1 MNDAVLNIII
11 KAVDQASKVATG
23 VGGAFSTAGD
33 KMYAAGK
40 KANDIGGELSTKLTL
55 PIVGAGVAAIK
66 MGTDFNAGMAN
77 VATLIPGNIA
87 HVNEL
92 KGSVQEM
99 AIRTGKSTAD
109 LSGGLYQVLSAFGDT
124 ADSAKILEI
133 NAKSAAAGMAETTDA
148 INLTSA
154 VTKGYGDTSATAVQK
169 ASDLAL
175 LTVRLGQTTFPEL
188 AASIGSVTP
197 LAAGLNV
204 AQEEL
209 FGTMATFTGVTGGAA
224 EVSTQLRGVLQS
236 LMAPTDATSAVM
248 KRLGYENGAAMIKA
262 KGLQGTIAILT
273 DEAKKTGK
281 PLQDYISSI
290 EGQTLAMA
298 ASGGQ
303 ADTYKDKI
311 KQMGDAAGTTDVAFG
326 EATQGVNK
334 AGFAMQQ
341 ARAQVEVMAQK
352 VGDLLAPYVERL
364 ANHVSN
370 LAAKFQGLNP
380 EQQKMIVMVAG
391 IVAAIGPA
399 LMIVGK
405 ITQAFALM
413 TKGIG
418 GIVTATKLLA
428 SGVGMAA
435 KAVVTS
441 FTFMA
446 AHPMILALTVAIIA
460 IAGLVYLIIRNW
472 DTLKG
477 WFTGFWDFIKGI
489 FSAAWTWIKDNW
501 QLVLTLMLGP
511 VGAFVALVITHW
523 NTIKNA
529 AVAVFNAIK
538 AAVMFVIDGIIA
550 YFNFWLA
557 VVTGVF
563 NAIKAAAEWVWNL
576 ITSIIRAYINTWVS
590 IISGI
595 IGVVSNV
602 FNSAKNA
609 VMNIWGSISGWFS
622 GLIGGIGGVF
632 GRVTGI
638 ITAPFRAAFN
648 GIASLWN
655 SSIGKLSFKAPDWVP
670 GIGGKGFSM
679 PTLPM
684 LAEGGL
690 VNKPTLAG
698 IGEGGEA
705 EAVIPLSRLE
715 RMLERNQDRAL
726 ASTGNQT
733 TNNTRHTTVN
743 VYPQTA
749 EAVREVFRQLD
760 NDTILSNKGLTPTRG
775 GAL

>member
-1 MNDAVLNIII
+1 MDDAVLNIII
-11 KAVDQASKVATG
+11 KAVDQASKVAG
-23 VGGAFSTAGD
+23 NVSGAFGKAGD
-33 KMYAAGK
+33 KIGQAGA
-40 KANDIGGELSTKLTL
+40 KANEVGGELSTRLTL
-55 PIVGAGVAAIK
+55 PIVGAGIAAIK

-124 ADSAKILEI
+124 ADTAKILEL

-209 FGTMATFTGVTGGAA
+209 FGTMATFTGVTGGAS

-236 LMAPTDATSAVM
+236 LMAPTDATAELM

-273 DEAKKTGK
+273 DEAKRTGK
-281 PLQDYISSI
+281 PLQEYIASI

-311 KQMGDAAGTTDVAFG
+311 KQMGNAAGTTDIAFG

-352 VGDLLAPYVERL
+352 VGDILSPYVATL
-364 ANHVSN
+364 ANKISE
-370 LAAKFQGLNP
+370 LATKFQALTP
-380 EQQKMIVMVAG
+380 EQQKMIVLVAG

-399 LMIVGK
+399 LMIIGRL
-405 ITQAFALM
+405 TQAFGLM
-413 TKGIG
+413 VKGIG
-418 GIVTATKLLA
+418 GIIKVVQLLS
-428 SGVGMAA
+428 SGVGLAVRAIAA
-435 KAVVTS
+435 S
-441 FTFMA
+441 FTFLA
-446 AHPMILALTVAIIA
+446 AHPVFLAITVAILL
-460 IAGLVYLIIRNW
+460 IAGLVFLVMKNW
-472 DTLKG
+472 DTIKG
-477 WFTGFWDFIKGI
+477 WWAGIWQFIKDI
-489 FSAAWTWIKDNW
+489 FNAAWTWIKDNW
-501 QLVLTLMLGP
+501 QLLLTIMLGP
-511 VGAFVALVITHW
+511 IGAFVAFVITYW
-523 NTIKNA
+523 DQIKAA
-529 AVAVFNAIK
+529 AVAVWN
-538 AAVMFVIDGIIA
+538 G
-550 YFNFWLA
+550 
-557 VVTGVF
+557 
-563 NAIKAAAEWVWNL
+563 IKAAAEFVFN
-576 ITSIIRAYINTWVS
+576 IIAAIIRGYINIWIA

-595 IGVVSNV
+595 IGAVSNI
-602 FNSAKNA
+602 FNTARNIVQS
-609 VMNIWGSISGWFS
+609 IWGSITGWFS

-632 GRVTGI
+632 GRVVGI

-690 VNKPTLAG
+690 VTKPTLAG

-705 EAVIPLSRLE
+705 EAVIPMSRLE
-715 RMLERNQDRAL
+715 RMLERNQERAL
-726 ASTGNQT
+726 ASAGGGGNTT
-733 TNNTRHTTVN
+733 TNHKQVTIN
-743 VYPQTA
+743 VYPQSA

-760 NDTILSNKGLTPTRG
+760 NDTILGNKGLTPMRG
-775 GAL
+775 GA